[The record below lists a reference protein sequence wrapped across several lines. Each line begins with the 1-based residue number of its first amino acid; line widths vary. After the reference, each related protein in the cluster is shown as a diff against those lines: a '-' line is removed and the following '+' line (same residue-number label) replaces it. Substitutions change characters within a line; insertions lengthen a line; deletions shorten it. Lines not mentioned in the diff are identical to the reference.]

1 MNALFSLQNRTSRI
15 PAGVFLLLGVAS
27 LWLLPARG
35 GQAAEV
41 EEPVQLVHQ
50 AALIYAE
57 VTHPEHLWPLVL
69 DAAYQRQLRQA
80 LPLRQLWASGE
91 FARLRALVEGIQRHT
106 GQPVLKVLSAAAAR
120 RAAVAV
126 EPISR
131 TALVILKAQ
140 DEAAAETLSRAL
152 RETIRQYTQEHN
164 LPLEPGQSDYEGVT
178 VYAVGSDVFWAH
190 SGPWFLASNT
200 YGGIQ
205 AALDRL
211 SGNETNHLG
220 KTQDY
225 RKTRQ
230 LVGEETTGWGLFRTG
245 PLLLIPQ
252 VQQTLTGKRAEV
264 AVEYLAGGVLEAL
277 ARAPLVAFRLDARSR
292 RLRLAVHVPFDAR
305 KVRPRRRWFFAS
317 AQEQGGGLLRVPGT
331 ILSMTLYRD
340 LAPWWKQRER
350 LFNEQALAAFDEA
363 ESNLGLLLGQLD
375 LEDDLL
381 RHLGPRLRVVVART
395 QFPPKRSPQIKLPAG
410 AVVFTLKD
418 PQRAGQALMVAYQ
431 RVVSTIN
438 VIGIQEKVPPLI
450 LGSEDYRGA
459 RCYVARFLVPPDAKL
474 PRETLYYNFS
484 PSAALVD
491 RWFILSSHEQL
502 LKKLIDQF
510 KQHGDP
516 DAADLNT
523 AVEVDLK
530 QLQATLA
537 DNQATLV
544 AQTLLQQGTPLAQAR
559 KQTEQFLELLKR
571 LDRAAV
577 RLRVRG
583 DQLVLELETGLP
595 R

>member
-1 MNALFSLQNRTSRI
+1 MNAFSLLQNRKSRI
-15 PAGVFLLLGVAS
+15 PAGVFLLLGVVS
-27 LWLLPARG
+27 LWLPARG

-69 DAAYQRQLRQA
+69 DASYQRQLQQA

-126 EPISR
+126 EPISQ

-140 DEAAAETLSRAL
+140 DEAAAESLSRAL

-200 YGGIQ
+200 YDGIQ

-225 RKTRQ
+225 RKARQ
-230 LVGEETTGWGLFRTG
+230 LVGEGATGWGLFRTG

-252 VQQTLTGKRAEV
+252 VQQTLTGKQTEV
-264 AVEYLAGGVLEAL
+264 AVEYLVGGVLEAL
-277 ARAPLVAFRLDARSR
+277 ARAPLVAFRLDAHSG
-292 RLRLAVHVPFDAR
+292 RLRLTEHIPFDAR
-305 KVRPRRRWFFAS
+305 KVRPHRRWFFAP

-375 LEDDLL
+375 LEEDLL

-395 QFPPKRSPQIKLPAG
+395 QFPPERSPQIKLPAG

-438 VIGIQEKVPPLI
+438 VIGIQEKVPPLL
-450 LGSEDYRGA
+450 LGSEDYRGV
-459 RCYVARFLVPPDAKL
+459 RCYVARFFVLPDAKL

-502 LKKLIDQF
+502 LKKLVDQF

-516 DAADLNT
+516 DAGDLNT

-544 AQTLLQQGTPLAQAR
+544 AQTLLQQGTPLDQAR

-577 RLRVRG
+577 RLRVRK